1 MVDGIDSYVIIYV
14 CKIGRKDDG
23 MVNLN
28 DLINIKN
35 KKGGLLKDDIY
46 DLIIENIE
54 CQSDKVD
61 KNQNRYEMW
70 KFKLRL
76 VDRDYRLTKN
86 VLVYDEANVNDI
98 GKNQLMHL
106 IGLLDI
112 DFDNLAVKESELKD
126 FLIEK
131 LKELKVVSVIYTKN
145 GRNEVG
151 WLYGIEEKEKALEN
165 FHRKNQEFKK
175 LDEPVEKIE
184 KVDGVVSDIEKV
196 DEVSPDEAHQV
207 LENEVK
213 GNEEKSTQANVN
225 GTDDINYTDFI
236 KFD

>member
-1 MVDGIDSYVIIYV
+1 MVS
-14 CKIGRKDDG
+14 
-23 MVNLN
+23 LN

-35 KKGGLLKDDIY
+35 KKGRLLKDDAY

-54 CQSDKVD
+54 CESDKID

-76 VDRDYRLTKN
+76 VDRDYRLIKN
-86 VLVYDEANVNDI
+86 VLVYEEANVNDI
-98 GKNQLMHL
+98 GKNQLMYL

-112 DFDNLAVKESELKD
+112 DFDNLAIKESELKD

-131 LKELKVVSVIYTKN
+131 FKELKVVSTVYTKN

-151 WLYGIEEKEKALEN
+151 WLYGMEDKEKALEN
-165 FHRKNQEFKK
+165 FYRRYQEFKK

-184 KVDGVVSDIEKV
+184 KIDGIVNEIKKV
-196 DEVSPDEAHQV
+196 DEVSPNEAHQL

-225 GTDDINYTDFI
+225 RTDDINYTDFI

>member
-1 MVDGIDSYVIIYV
+1 
-14 CKIGRKDDG
+14 

-35 KKGGLLKDDIY
+35 KKGGLLKDGVY

-54 CQSDKVD
+54 CELNKID

-76 VDRDYRLTKN
+76 IDRDYRLTKN
-86 VLVYDEANVNDI
+86 VLVYNDASVNDI
-98 GKNQLMHL
+98 GKNQLMYL
-106 IGLLDI
+106 IGFLDI
-112 DFDNLAVKESELKD
+112 DFDNLAIKESELKD
-126 FLIEK
+126 FLVGK
-131 LKELKVVSVIYTKN
+131 LKELKVVSVVYTKN

-151 WLYGIEEKEKALEN
+151 WLYGMEEKEKALEN

-175 LDEPVEKIE
+175 LDEAVEKIE
-184 KVDGVVSDIEKV
+184 KLDEEESEIKKV
-196 DEVSPDEAHQV
+196 DNVSP
-207 LENEVK
+207 NEVK
-213 GNEEKSTQANVN
+213 VNEEKSTQANESR
-225 GTDDINYTDFI
+225 TDDINYTDFI

>member
-1 MVDGIDSYVIIYV
+1 
-14 CKIGRKDDG
+14 

-35 KKGGLLKDDIY
+35 KKGGLLKDGIY
-46 DLIIENIE
+46 DFVVENIE
-54 CQSDKVD
+54 CESDKVD

-76 VDRDYRLTKN
+76 VDRDYRLIKN

-98 GKNQLMHL
+98 GKNQLMYL
-106 IGLLDI
+106 IGFLDI
-112 DFDNLAVKESELKD
+112 DFDNLAIKESELKD
-126 FLIEK
+126 FLVGK
-131 LKELKVVSVIYTKN
+131 LKELKIVSVVYTKN

-151 WLYGIEEKEKALEN
+151 WLYDIEDKEKALEN
-165 FHRKNQEFKK
+165 FNRRNQEFKK
-175 LDEPVEKIE
+175 LD
-184 KVDGVVSDIEKV
+184 GVVSEIEKV
-196 DEVSPDEAHQV
+196 DEVSPNKAHQV
-207 LENEVK
+207 LGNKVK
-213 GNEEKSTQANVN
+213 VNEEKNTRTNVN

>member
-1 MVDGIDSYVIIYV
+1 
-14 CKIGRKDDG
+14 

-35 KKGGLLKDDIY
+35 KKGGLLKDTVY

-54 CQSDKVD
+54 CEADKVD

-86 VLVYDEANVNDI
+86 VLVYDEASVNDI
-98 GKNQLMHL
+98 GKNQLMYL

-112 DFDNLAVKESELKD
+112 DFDNLTIKESELKD
-126 FLIEK
+126 FLMKK
-131 LKELKVVSVIYTKN
+131 LKELKVVSAVYTKN
-145 GRNEVG
+145 GRNGVG

-165 FHRKNQEFKK
+165 FLRRNQEFKK
-175 LDEPVEKIE
+175 LDESVEKIE
-184 KVDGVVSDIEKV
+184 KIDGVVSEIEKV
-196 DEVSPDEAHQV
+196 DEISPDEAHQV

-213 GNEEKSTQANVN
+213 ENEEKSTQANVN

>member
-1 MVDGIDSYVIIYV
+1 
-14 CKIGRKDDG
+14 

-28 DLINIKN
+28 DLVNIKN
-35 KKGGLLKDDIY
+35 QKGGLLKDDVY
-46 DLIIENIE
+46 DLLIENIE
-54 CQSDKVD
+54 CESDKID

-76 VDRDYRLTKN
+76 IDRDYRLTKN
-86 VLVYDEANVNDI
+86 VLVYDEASVNDI
-98 GKNQLMHL
+98 GKNQLMYL

-112 DFDNLAVKESELKD
+112 DFDNLAIKESELKD
-126 FLIEK
+126 FLMGK
-131 LKELKVVSVIYTKN
+131 LKELKVVSTVYTKN

-151 WLYGIEEKEKALEN
+151 WLYGMEDKEKALEN
-165 FHRKNQEFKK
+165 FHRRNQEFKK
-175 LDEPVEKIE
+175 LDKAVEKIE
-184 KVDGVVSDIEKV
+184 KIDGVVSEIEKV
-196 DEVSPDEAHQV
+196 DEVSPNEAHQV

-213 GNEEKSTQANVN
+213 VNEEKSTQANVN

>member
-1 MVDGIDSYVIIYV
+1 
-14 CKIGRKDDG
+14 

-35 KKGGLLKDDIY
+35 KKGGLLKGGVY

-54 CQSDKVD
+54 CELDKID

-76 VDRDYRLTKN
+76 MDRDYRLTKN
-86 VLVYDEANVNDI
+86 VLVYDVASVNDI
-98 GKNQLMHL
+98 GKNQLMYL

-112 DFDNLAVKESELKD
+112 DFDNLTIKESELKN
-126 FLIEK
+126 FLMKK
-131 LKELKVVSVIYTKN
+131 LKELKVVSAVYTKN

-151 WLYGIEEKEKALEN
+151 WLYGIEDKEKALEN
-165 FHRKNQEFKK
+165 FHRRNQEFKK
-175 LDEPVEKIE
+175 LDEAVEKIE
-184 KVDGVVSDIEKV
+184 KLDKEVSEIEKV
-196 DEVSPDEAHQV
+196 DEVSPNEAHQV

-213 GNEEKSTQANVN
+213 VNGEKSTQANVN
-225 GTDDINYTDFI
+225 GTDNINYTDFI

>member
-1 MVDGIDSYVIIYV
+1 MI
-14 CKIGRKDDG
+14 
-23 MVNLN
+23 NLN

-35 KKGGLLKDDIY
+35 KKGGLLKEGAY
-46 DLIIENIE
+46 DLIIEKIE
-54 CQSDKVD
+54 CESDKID

-76 VDRDYRLTKN
+76 IDRDYRLTKN

-112 DFDNLAVKESELKD
+112 DFDNLAIKESELKD

-131 LKELKVVSVIYTKN
+131 LKELKVVSSIYTKN

-151 WLYGIEEKEKALEN
+151 WLYCIEDKEKALEN
-165 FHRKNQEFKK
+165 FHRRNQEFKK
-175 LDEPVEKIE
+175 LDESVEKIE
-184 KVDGVVSDIEKV
+184 KIDGVVSEIEKV